1 MRIGIV
7 VDSACDLPADFI
19 TAHGIRI
26 APIMVR
32 IGERYIQDVRDAATT
47 HAFFDAELS
56 GQSSD
61 HAQTIPTSGE
71 EFQRLVLSEMAT
83 EYDVIYVLTISS
95 TRSEIFRN
103 IRAAAGA
110 LAQQAVNMRYAKG
123 IKSLLQVKVV
133 DSRTLFAGQGA
144 QVIHLVEL
152 IRSLADPAQID
163 AAIDKLVA
171 RTLGF
176 MVPDDLKY
184 LYTRAK
190 AKNDRS
196 INLVSYTLGSLLN
209 VKPIIRAAHGET
221 EAWAK
226 VRSYDAAIERLS
238 ELFDEVASQQAME
251 PILNV
256 SYGGPLEQLQTIK
269 AYQALKRQMAERSV
283 AIYESHMSL
292 TAGINVGR
300 GAMAFGMVARVPVAA
315 HADASSGV

>member
-1 MRIGIV
+1 MRIGLV
-7 VDSACDLPADFI
+7 VDSACDLPADFVEKH
-19 TAHGIRI
+19 AIRI
-26 APIMVR
+26 APITVR
-32 IGERYIQDVRDAATT
+32 IGERYIQDVRDEATT
-47 HAFFDAELS
+47 RAFFDAELS

-61 HAQTIPTSGE
+61 HAQTLPTSGE
-71 EFQRLVLSEMAT
+71 EFQRLVLDHMAT
-83 EYDVIYVLTISS
+83 EYDVIYVLTISA

-103 IRAAAGA
+103 VRAAAGA
-110 LAQQAVNMRYAKG
+110 LAQQAVNARYVKG
-123 IKSLLQVKVV
+123 IKSLLQVKVI

-144 QVIHLVEL
+144 QVIQLVEL
-152 IRSLADPAQID
+152 IRSLEDPVQID
-163 AAIDKLVA
+163 AAIEKLVA

-226 VRSYDAAIERLS
+226 VRSYEAAIERLS
-238 ELFDEVASQQAME
+238 DLFDEVASHQAME

-256 SYGGPLEQLQTIK
+256 SYGGPLAQLGAID
-269 AYQALKRQMAERSV
+269 AYQALKQRMAGHGV
-283 AIYESHMSL
+283 TVYESHMSL

-300 GAMAFGMVARVPVAA
+300 GAMAFGLVARAPVAA